1 VTVHNRHNCTT
12 EFDKMGCCYRCA
24 CCAANSSRVVT
35 AQPTPTSQFIP
46 CLFGRFPV
54 PLRHRPTAPGAGAR
68 NSCRRPLHTPAERQR
83 CNRPI
88 SPLPM
93 RQLLDTGVIAQ
104 INTKKTGNY
113 ARKRLIDMAN
123 ADINTL
129 TPDRRSLQLVYL
141 ETASTFRLVTWQTLL
156 QS

>member
-1 VTVHNRHNCTT
+1 
-12 EFDKMGCCYRCA
+12 
-24 CCAANSSRVVT
+24 
-35 AQPTPTSQFIP
+35 
-46 CLFGRFPV
+46 
-54 PLRHRPTAPGAGAR
+54 
-68 NSCRRPLHTPAERQR
+68 
-83 CNRPI
+83 
-88 SPLPM
+88 M